1 MGFMTEITIS
11 QSNSNCLFYYTI
23 KIGDWI
29 YDGDAL
35 DLDSAFK
42 LIKHNIKW
50 DYREYERDQEIEE

>member
-1 MGFMTEITIS
+1 MTEITMH
-11 QSNSNCLFYYTI
+11 QLNPNSLVYYTI

-35 DLDSAFK
+35 DFDGAMK

-50 DYREYERDQEIEE
+50 DYRDYENDLEV